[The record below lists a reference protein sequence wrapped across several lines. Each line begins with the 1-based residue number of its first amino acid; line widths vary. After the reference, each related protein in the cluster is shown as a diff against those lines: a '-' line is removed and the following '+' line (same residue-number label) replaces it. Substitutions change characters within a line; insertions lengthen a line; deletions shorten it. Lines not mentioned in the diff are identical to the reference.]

1 MFRASKNLITFE
13 PLDGFSKF
21 FLHCIQNYVLFQIL
35 FEILICYIKEKKS
48 HEIPNYR
55 PCLLILFCDIQHSL
69 KYIHTGQ
76 TEMLCSHLGNA
87 YSILY
92 ILI

>member
-1 MFRASKNLITFE
+1 MPTHI
-13 PLDGFSKF
+13 
-21 FLHCIQNYVLFQIL
+21 I
-35 FEILICYIKEKKS
+35 
-48 HEIPNYR
+48 
-55 PCLLILFCDIQHSL
+55 CDIQLSL

-92 ILI
+92 LVLLVGSCITIRNIV

>member
-1 MFRASKNLITFE
+1 MPI
-13 PLDGFSKF
+13 
-21 FLHCIQNYVLFQIL
+21 HI
-35 FEILICYIKEKKS
+35 
-48 HEIPNYR
+48 
-55 PCLLILFCDIQHSL
+55 FCDIQLSL

-92 ILI
+92 IYIYLYSVKSSTEFVLCICKYTESK